1 MSANPKQTVKN
12 KKLVM
17 EMMKNIAE
25 SSLATINQSLSK
37 AYHSDVEWRGFY
49 PLEDLKGLEALELK
63 VWRPLLQAFPDLERR
78 NNIVIGGDFNNK
90 SFVGTVGHL
99 TGTFQNPWFKI
110 PATNKTVHYEPVS
123 SIK

>member
-25 SSLATINQSLSK
+25 SSLTTINDNLSNT
-37 AYHSDVEWRGFY
+37 YHSDVEWRGFY

-63 VWRPLLQAFPDLERR
+63 ERSKFIIVGQEYEMAKYIYK
-78 NNIVIGGDFNNK
+78 NNISEVNSILNK
-90 SFVGTVGHL
+90 
-99 TGTFQNPWFKI
+99 K
-110 PATNKTVHYEPVS
+110 
-123 SIK
+123 

>member
-1 MSANPKQTVKN
+1 MIANPEQTVKN

-49 PLEDLKGLEALELK
+49 PLALSHYMDFFICHTIN
-63 VWRPLLQAFPDLERR
+63 LLAC
-78 NNIVIGGDFNNK
+78 
-90 SFVGTVGHL
+90 
-99 TGTFQNPWFKI
+99 
-110 PATNKTVHYEPVS
+110 
-123 SIK
+123 

>member
-1 MSANPKQTVKN
+1 MSANSKQTVKN

-49 PLEDLKGLEALELK
+49 PLEDLKGLEALEVKL
-63 VWRPLLQAFPDLERR
+63 WRLYYKP
-78 NNIVIGGDFNNK
+78 
-90 SFVGTVGHL
+90 
-99 TGTFQNPWFKI
+99 FQ
-110 PATNKTVHYEPVS
+110 T
-123 SIK
+123 